1 MIIVNEKV
9 KIFGKIC
16 LKEESNSQLRDPNA
30 DVLTTRQLNSIF
42 VFFIITRIFQFYS
55 DKLLVMAIQADN
67 NWLVFSRGL
76 ACTVILSEKSGNIF
90 RSIQT
95 SIKHVYHI

>member
-30 DVLTTRQLNSIF
+30 DVLTTQQLNSIF
-42 VFFIITRIFQFYS
+42 VFFIITRIFHFIRINFWLWQF
-55 DKLLVMAIQADN
+55 KLTIIGWFLVE
-67 NWLVFSRGL
+67 GL
-76 ACTVILSEKSGNIF
+76 PVQSF
-90 RSIQT
+90 
-95 SIKHVYHI
+95 